1 MQGLDHP
8 GPWGPRSESKLSRKP
23 LPCFRQALRMG
34 CRVVGWEQVDH
45 LGGQMNRGGGQPG
58 AEVVVTGEGE
68 GGRFND
74 WMVAYGV

>member
-1 MQGLDHP
+1 
-8 GPWGPRSESKLSRKP
+8 
-23 LPCFRQALRMG
+23 MG
-34 CRVVGWEQVDH
+34 CRVVRWEQGDH

-68 GGRFND
+68 GGRFID